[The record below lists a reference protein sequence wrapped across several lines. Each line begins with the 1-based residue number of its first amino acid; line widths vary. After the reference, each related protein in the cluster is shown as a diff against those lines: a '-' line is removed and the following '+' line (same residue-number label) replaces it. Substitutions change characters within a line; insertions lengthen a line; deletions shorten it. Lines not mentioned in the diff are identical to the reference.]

1 MKFKYAIRGISS
13 RFFYSFL
20 IIAQL
25 IFGFYAVYEN
35 INLHERIELETN
47 KVEKFFKDKKAYSLE
62 VENMNFNSSDNDFQ
76 K

>member
-25 IFGFYAVYEN
+25 IFGFYSMYEN
-35 INLHERIELETN
+35 INLY
-47 KVEKFFKDKKAYSLE
+47 KK
-62 VENMNFNSSDNDFQ
+62 
-76 K
+76 